1 MGAPHGV
8 CWVSSGFL
16 LGARHGATGCP
27 LFPRG
32 VHGVPAA
39 APLGAYPASHW
50 VPTAVP
56 TDDISCLSGQ
66 CLNATRRPT
75 VEEFERFLPWFLHD
89 LPTLQCAKG

>member
-1 MGAPHGV
+1 M
-8 CWVSSGFL
+8 SSGFL
-16 LGARHGATGCP
+16 LGACHGATGCP

-56 TDDISCLSGQ
+56 TDDISCLLGQ
-66 CLNATRRPT
+66 CLNTTRRPT